1 MEFVRCMQK
10 GMIAM
15 MTEATYEVLVSFDEL
30 AKKRKNEIL
39 NTKDNMTITGAIY
52 YVSNSGDDENDGK
65 SPEKPWKTLKR
76 VSEEKLSFGDG
87 VCFKRGDIFRGN
99 LTASDGVT
107 YCAYGEGEKPKFYG
121 WNKNLANPN
130 LWTLYN
136 PEKNIWKLNEK
147 IPDCGTLVFSGGEK
161 HSYKHIPSYRY
172 GKFYCRF
179 KENVLFDIS
188 EELENDL
195 DIYWHYEDKFSV
207 KLTKGEDFPVPDV
220 TDDSLGELYLRCNG
234 GNPGEVFSDI
244 EAVVRGGI
252 IRVGECNNVTVDN
265 LSLKYSNF
273 AVSAFSMNIVGL
285 HVTNC
290 EIGWIGGCIQSYDG
304 TDPNYTAEK
313 RGGVTRYGN
322 GIEIYGGCTDYVVDN
337 NYIYQVYD
345 AGATHQYT
353 TCGNKVPMNDIRYSN
368 NLIEYCVYAIEYFLE
383 ERAHNTGSCMS
394 GVEMC
399 NNFLRFGGYGWG
411 QQRHNTYTP
420 ALIKGWSYE
429 NTAENYTIH
438 DNILDRCAYRLF
450 HLVAQ
455 KEEYC
460 PKMYNNTYIQK
471 LGMTMGQ
478 YGAKENKVPEVIAF
492 FEDADE
498 KIKEIMKEINAKV
511 YYIK

>member
-1 MEFVRCMQK
+1 
-10 GMIAM
+10 
-15 MTEATYEVLVSFDEL
+15 MTEATKDVLAEFDEL
-30 AKKRKNEIL
+30 AEKRKREIL
-39 NTKDNMTITGAIY
+39 NTKDSLKITGTAY
-52 YVSNSGDDENDGK
+52 YVSNSGSDENDGK
-65 SPEKPWKTLKR
+65 SPEKPWKTLER
-76 VSEEKLSFGDG
+76 VSREKLSSGDG
-87 VCFKRGDIFRGN
+87 VCFKRGDIFRGH
-99 LTASDGVT
+99 TVCSEGVT
-107 YCAYGEGEKPKFYG
+107 YCAYGEGEKPKIYG
-121 WNKNLANPN
+121 WNKNLADPT

-207 KLTKGEDFPVPDV
+207 KLTMGEDFPVPDV

-450 HLVAQ
+450 HLVAE

-460 PKMYNNTYIQK
+460 PKMYNNTYLQK

-498 KIKEIMKEINAKV
+498 KIKEIMKETDAKV